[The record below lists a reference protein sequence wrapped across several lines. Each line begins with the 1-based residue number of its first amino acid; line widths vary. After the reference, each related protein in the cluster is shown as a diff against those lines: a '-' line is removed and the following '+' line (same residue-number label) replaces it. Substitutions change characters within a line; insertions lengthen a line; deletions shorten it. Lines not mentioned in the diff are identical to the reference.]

1 MTQVLNHNFF
11 LYFSLYPKSFNLVF
25 NGNLIIFKIITN
37 SAFFCVLN
45 FCVLNLSLLAKMLAI
60 IIDCRRISVAI
71 ALSFFFFFAFSNSY
85 S

>member
-11 LYFSLYPKSFNLVF
+11 FLYVSLYPKSFNLVF

-45 FCVLNLSLLAKMLAI
+45 LSLLAKMLAN